1 MRLCSFFFFL
11 SESVGCMCVQ
21 WTLFD
26 LGFDSPNIARGTQWI
41 HVHVS
46 VCVNACATACVAACK
61 VIHWLRQTKYDI
73 PATHPVHGQ
82 LYANTHTRTHAH
94 THAQCMHSK
103 HFNTQ
108 PHNTRACVYP
118 LCCGQGPRGRLL
130 GSSGPAFRDVISQ
143 FRERWGEK
151 QEESRRELVQQEHY
165 PKEIPHCWSS
175 RAFKRWRCLAV
186 RTRYVKYK

>member
-1 MRLCSFFFFL
+1 MHCVYSLPSTWVKWSHGVRHVVKESSPLNSRIWKTQSTITRDYMSTSPL
-11 SESVGCMCVQ
+11 HTQRSVG
-21 WTLFD
+21 TF
-26 LGFDSPNIARGTQWI
+26 
-41 HVHVS
+41 
-46 VCVNACATACVAACK
+46 
-61 VIHWLRQTKYDI
+61 
-73 PATHPVHGQ
+73 TH
-82 LYANTHTRTHAH
+82 THTRTHAH

-175 RAFKRWRCLAV
+175 RVFKRWRCLAV